1 MSIWRKNVPKLLRT
15 RHHEL
20 INVAFMFDIVDGTA
34 KSLARREI
42 LLFHRNG

>member
-1 MSIWRKNVPKLLRT
+1 MFQSFYV

-20 INVAFMFDIVDGTA
+20 INVAFMFDIVDGIA
-34 KSLARREI
+34 KSLARHEI